1 MDMISNSLNTQI
13 SLGQMANKAN
23 PLKAGLFPED
33 EGLPSQSATSKIVD
47 NFQNALKTQLAQLDS
62 MQATADKAVETYAVG
77 GDIDLHTVM
86 IAAEK
91 ADMSMQ
97 LALQIRNKML
107 NAYQEIS
114 RMNV

>member
-1 MDMISNSLNTQI
+1 MEPLSNSLNTQI
-13 SLGQMANKAN
+13 ALGKMAGQVTTAK
-23 PLKAGLFPED
+23 PSLFPTE
-33 EGLPSQSATSKIVD
+33 EGLPSQSATGKIIN
-47 NFQNALKTQLAQLDS
+47 NFQNVLNSQLQQLDS
-62 MQATADKAVETYAVG
+62 LQSQADKAVETYAVG

-86 IAAEK
+86 LAAEK

>member
-13 SLGQMANKAN
+13 SLGQVAGN
-23 PLKAGLFPED
+23 PNPIKAGLFPED
-33 EGLPSQSATSKIVD
+33 EGLPSQSSTGKIVD
-47 NFQNALKTQLAQLDS
+47 NFQNALKAQLQQLDS
-62 MQATADKAVETYAVG
+62 LQAKADQAVETYAVG